1 MHIWLTDN
9 NGNNPKRLREI
20 QCEDREAVLKELHKI
35 ADVNI
40 LELKKNSNLLVF
52 SNKDKIED
60 THVFSIVNNGE
71 DSEIVTGNIAGFV
84 GINDV
89 QISIQS
95 RFSEQVDNGD
105 ENQERN
111 DYFLHYMLSKV
122 FNINLLDFKH
132 GEEKGSVFDFL
143 VFLFPSFLN
152 RALKKGIVRTYVRNE
167 YNDSNI
173 KGPLNVSRFLKE
185 DIPFIGR
192 VAYDKREYSADNSLT
207 ELVRH
212 TIEYIRSGNY
222 SSIVRDGDVASDV
235 RKIIEVTPSYDRSVR
250 ESVINRNLRPI
261 RHPYYSEWTD
271 LQRICLMILRHNKLN
286 YAESKDKIY
295 GIVFDVAWLWEE
307 YLNTLLRPLGYTH
320 PRNKTGEGK
329 IFLFENETGE
339 TGTRYP
345 DFYNEYCVLDAKY
358 KRFEYKGN
366 VSSIDRDDLH
376 QMITYMYVLKK
387 HPENGVFLFPVKNE
401 TFSHVKPLKLNG
413 YGGWI
418 KAEGHLIPQ
427 GTHSFKEFSK
437 QMEENAEDFSKRIR
451 ALNDQL

>member
-9 NGNNPKRLREI
+9 NCNNPKRLSEI
-20 QCEDREAVLKELHKI
+20 NCDDREGVLEELHKI

-40 LELKKNSNLLVF
+40 SDLKRHSNLLVF

-60 THVFSIVNNGE
+60 ASIITVVNNGE
-71 DSEIVTGNIAGFV
+71 DYEIVTGNIAGFV

-95 RFSEQVDNGD
+95 RFAERDEEQ
-105 ENQERN
+105 EKN

-132 GEEKGSVFDFL
+132 GEERGSVFDFL

-173 KGPLNVSRFLKE
+173 KGPLNVSRFLKK
-185 DIPFIGR
+185 DIPFMGR

-212 TIEYIRSGNY
+212 TIEFIRSGNY

-250 ESVINRNLRPI
+250 GSVINRNLRPV

-307 YLNTLLRPLGYTH
+307 YLNTLLRPIGFTH
-320 PRNKTGEGK
+320 PRNKDNEGK
-329 IFLFENETGE
+329 QFLFKNDKSCFC
-339 TGTRYP
+339 YP
-345 DFYNEYCVLDAKY
+345 DFYRNDCVLDTKY
-358 KRFEYKGN
+358 KPYERCYTVADICKN
-366 VSSIDRDDLH
+366 HKDDLY
-376 QMITYMYVLKK
+376 QMVLYLHVLEWK
-387 HPENGVFLFPVKNE
+387 PDLGLFVYPTKGKGSKE
-401 TFSHVKPLKLNG
+401 IKPKLLNG
-413 YGGWI
+413 FGGSVGAI
-418 KAEGHLIPQ
+418 GLEIPQ
-427 GTHSFKEFSK
+427 DAQSFEEFSE
-437 QMEENAEDFSKRIR
+437 QMKRNAQVFPNRII
-451 ALNDQL
+451 ALKNCS